1 MSLTKEFFNRST
13 NITAKVICDSI
24 NEQGIRITTLEVEA
38 PRIVLA
44 EINTHNAISKNC
56 SSTRAI
62 TLKKAIQQIRD
73 NGFEPLYLGKKQSG
87 MSAEVEINS
96 ESKLHALYLWSEAKD
111 EMIHIVERLDNE
123 CELHKQISGRLLEPF
138 QMVKQVLTATDWD
151 NFFNLRIHP
160 DAQPEIL
167 MLAYKIYKAIEASV
181 PNTLRCGEFHLPY
194 LEISQDQ
201 YNPKNTYYY
210 IWNVDT
216 TGTETDGYK
225 FENTLTLDQAIK
237 YSIARCA
244 SVSYRTEEM
253 TLEKSQDIYNRLLEA
268 DVLHSSPAEHVATPV
283 KKEVYLTED
292 TGCGYDIDERRSLNV
307 KEAPSTWE
315 KGITHVNRQ
324 GELCSANFRGWIQY
338 RHTLK
343 NNTCYEFNFEERT
356 KMFC

>member
-1 MSLTKEFFNRST
+1 MSLTKSFFERET

-24 NEQGIRITTLEVEA
+24 SEQGIRITTLEVEA

-87 MSAEVEINS
+87 MSAEIEIDS

-111 EMIHIVERLDNE
+111 EMIHIVERLDEE

-138 QMVKQVLTATDWD
+138 QMVKQVLTATDWE
-151 NFFNLRIHP
+151 NFFNLRLHR
-160 DAQPEIL
+160 DSQPEIC

-210 IWNVDT
+210 IWNVDN

-237 YSIARCA
+237 YSITRCA

-253 TLEKSQDIYNRLLEA
+253 TLEKSQDIYKRLLEA
-268 DVLHSSPAEHVATPV
+268 DVLHSSPAEHVATPIV
-283 KKEVYLTED
+283 EKFEYFDKEDLD
-292 TGCGYDIDERRSLNV
+292 TGYEVNLPLHPDS
-307 KEAPSTWE
+307 WE

-343 NNTCYEFNFEERT
+343 NNTCYDFNFEERM
-356 KMFC
+356 KMFDK